1 MGSVAVHANNPS
13 WDRATGNPTGASLC
27 LATADAELRRCAH
40 AAFAQ
45 TGHHAVDAASLDELG
60 RIATAGVDLAI
71 VDPRLPGIEGSP
83 EVRLRAEPALHSCPI
98 LLLTD
103 TEVSDLS
110 GGGSHAQVVP
120 LLVRVELQLAGTRQI
135 AFIHDVNQALTAS
148 SDEPTTMQAVLD
160 AAAEALSFDTA
171 SLFLLE
177 PPGRLRVRA
186 AWGYALSDE
195 QLRSYAVGEG
205 LVGWVVQHGVPS
217 IVGDSRL
224 DARFAPFSGGP
235 GRRSILAAPIM
246 IGERVLG
253 ALTVVRRDPAQ
264 PFTDNDLLYAATICN
279 SAAVALEY
287 ARLREE
293 EKTLADHLQELDA
306 LYGQEKAI
314 VDKLDAYDRLYTQV
328 VATVSHELKTPLMG
342 ILGFAELIRDGLVGI
357 DEAREFAAEIYDNAV
372 RLGRYAQQI
381 LEEDAAHHGR
391 ASLALRDLPLKPL
404 VAEVMRSLQPMA
416 SARHTLVNEV
426 PDDTWV
432 SVDDDK
438 ITRVLFNL
446 VSNAIKYSP
455 DGGAVRVGAQPRQG
469 HIEVVVA
476 DQGLGV
482 PADAQ
487 DRIFDR
493 YYRVSSKETRRIAG
507 TGLGL
512 SIVRGLVELHGGRVW
527 VESAAGEGSRFCVTL
542 PRGAAPSIDITSSK
556 EPIAMTQGITP

>member
-1 MGSVAVHANNPS
+1 MGHRVVDA
-13 WDRATGNPTGASLC
+13 GSL
-27 LATADAELRRCAH
+27 AELSRVAR
-40 AAFAQ
+40 
-45 TGHHAVDAASLDELG
+45 
-60 RIATAGVDLAI
+60 AGVDLAV
-71 VDPRLPGIEGSP
+71 VDPGLPGIEASP

-98 LLLTD
+98 LLLSD
-103 TEVSDLS
+103 AEVADLS
-110 GGGSHAQVVP
+110 GGGRHAQVVP
-120 LLVRVELQLAGTRQI
+120 LLVRVEHQLAGARQI
-135 AFIHDVNQALTAS
+135 ALLHDVNQALTAF
-148 SDEPTTMQAVLD
+148 SDEPSTMQAVLD
-160 AAAEALSFDTA
+160 AAAAALSFDTA

-186 AWGYALSDE
+186 AWGYELTDE

-205 LVGWVVQHGVPS
+205 LVGWVTKHRVPS

-224 DARFAPFSGGP
+224 DARFASFSGGS

-253 ALTVVRRDPAQ
+253 ALTLVRRNPAA
-264 PFTDNDLLYAATICN
+264 PFSDSDLLYAATICN
-279 SAAVALEY
+279 SAAIALEY

-293 EKTLADHLQELDA
+293 EKTLAQHLRELDE

-342 ILGFAELIRDGLVGI
+342 ILGFAELIRDGMVGI
-357 DEAREFAAEIYDNAV
+357 DDAREYASDIYDNAV
-372 RLGRYAQQI
+372 RLGRYAEQI
-381 LEEDAAHHGR
+381 LEEDSAHHGR
-391 ASLALRDLPLKPL
+391 ASLALRDVALKPL
-404 VAEVMRSLQPMA
+404 VAEVLRSLKPMA
-416 SARHTLVNEV
+416 SARHTLLNEV
-426 PDDTWV
+426 PDDIWV

-455 DGGAVRVGAQPRQG
+455 EGGAVRVGAQSRQG
-469 HIEVVVA
+469 HVEVAVE
-476 DQGLGV
+476 DEGLGV

-493 YYRVSSKETRRIAG
+493 YYRVSSKETKRIAG

-527 VESAAGEGSRFCVTL
+527 VESAAGGGSRFCVAL
-542 PRGAAPSIDITSSK
+542 PRAADPRVDITSTK